1 LRIKKVVF
9 GGTPH
14 YGAPKSMSAFA
25 DSFYLYFDPAGIYAK
40 LFGYV
45 DREFLARPINDYGA
59 TFPSAY
65 QLLPVTSAACF
76 PRTNE
81 LPIAVQESN
90 NAVFTNLDIFDV
102 ATWVRY
108 NWPNKLHTSYD
119 RARFLSETLGT
130 HLVAAKDFLCDLV
143 DFDVDK
149 QFDVTRIYGDRH
161 RTICKLI
168 VESSSRSRS
177 PKVSSSVCTERGD
190 GTVPAWVAGEF
201 GRADA
206 KTRVLVSKDHGSLFA
221 ADEFKVFLEGYQ
233 KGLHR
238 KWQQRLV
245 GIVGKDGIADLYAK
259 TKYVIPSAPDEADGT
274 AAETA
279 RRAVEKLGVSP
290 RAVYRLAKSTG
301 RSTSRADGLHVYADL
316 APSDPKTDPWAL
328 NNAAPYLSRE
338 EKFCRSQSSSRA
350 CDKIGG
356 LVEGSRSA
364 RYQSKGRPDC
374 WNRRKQA

>member
-25 DSFYLYFDPAGIYAK
+25 DSLYLYFDPAGIYAK

-45 DREFLARPINDYGA
+45 DREFLAGPINDYGA

-108 NWPNKLHTSYD
+108 NWPKKLHTSYD

-206 KTRVLVSKDHGSLFA
+206 KTRVLRITGRCSPRMSSKSFSRAIRKDCTASGSKGLWGSSERTGSLICM
-221 ADEFKVFLEGYQ
+221 Q
-233 KGLHR
+233 KLNMLFPLLPTKPTAPQLKPHGGPSRNWASRLGLF
-238 KWQQRLV
+238 
-245 GIVGKDGIADLYAK
+245 IDLQK
-259 TKYVIPSAPDEADGT
+259 APD
-274 AAETA
+274 AAPAVLTVCTFMPISRQA
-279 RRAVEKLGVSP
+279 IRRPIL
-290 RAVYRLAKSTG
+290 G
-301 RSTSRADGLHVYADL
+301 RSTTL
-316 APSDPKTDPWAL
+316 PI
-328 NNAAPYLSRE
+328 
-338 EKFCRSQSSSRA
+338 F
-350 CDKIGG
+350 I
-356 LVEGSRSA
+356 
-364 RYQSKGRPDC
+364 
-374 WNRRKQA
+374 